1 MKKILSLFC
10 LVAAMAFGANA
21 SVYIVGNAPFGDWNP
36 AAGVEMTD
44 NGDGTYSYTFTPT
57 SATIWYVFSDELS
70 SDWDTFNGTHRFGP
84 TTGSDAEVAL
94 NTATATQKQ
103 GNGNGSYK
111 TTFVAGEEYTITFD
125 LTNLSFT
132 VAGPEP
138 GVVTE
143 HTYTIAGTPASLFGT
158 EWDPSN
164 TANDMALQNGST
176 TVYEK
181 IYSNVTLPAG
191 NVEFKVT
198 LDHSWGTAY
207 PAGNY
212 VVNVPDSGAYNLT
225 ITFNTV
231 GNTVSATLAAEG
243 EEPVTTYTVA
253 GTPAAVFGTEWDP
266 TNTANDMVLGEGT
279 TYTLTKSNVTLA
291 ANTNIEFKVTENHA
305 WNVSYGQDGGADN
318 VIYAI
323 TADGTYDI
331 VITFDS
337 ETHIPAITV
346 TATGTPTYAQVYIL
360 GEVNDNGGW
369 WPNVGTEMTTEDG
382 IIYTADVT
390 TLGQNINTEDGIG
403 YSYFSFSEMLAA
415 DSTDWASIAAS
426 RFGAVSDGDFWV
438 TDELLG
444 TEIALT
450 ANGTANALRLPAG
463 EWGFTLN
470 LQARTL
476 VITAVEPTASDINGD
491 GAWSMADVTTL
502 ISYVLGNEPSPCI
515 EENCDVNGDGNV
527 SMADVTTLISN
538 ILGN

>member
-44 NGDGTYSYTFTPT
+44 NGDGTYSYTFTPA

-158 EWDPSN
+158 EWDP
-164 TANDMALQNGST
+164 
-176 TVYEK
+176 
-181 IYSNVTLPAG
+181 
-191 NVEFKVT
+191 
-198 LDHSWGTAY
+198 
-207 PAGNY
+207 
-212 VVNVPDSGAYNLT
+212 
-225 ITFNTV
+225 
-231 GNTVSATLAAEG
+231 
-243 EEPVTTYTVA
+243 
-253 GTPAAVFGTEWDP
+253 
-266 TNTANDMVLGEGT
+266 TNTANDMVLSEGT

-369 WPNVGTEMTTEDG
+369 WPNVGSEMTTEDG
-382 IIYTADVT
+382 IIYTAHVT
-390 TLGQNINTEDGIG
+390 TLGQNISTEDGIG

-415 DSTDWASIAAS
+415 DSTDWASIEAS

-463 EWGFTLN
+463 EWGFILN

-476 VITAVEPTASDINGD
+476 VIAAVEPTVSDINGD

-515 EENCDVNGDGNV
+515 EENCDVNGAGNV